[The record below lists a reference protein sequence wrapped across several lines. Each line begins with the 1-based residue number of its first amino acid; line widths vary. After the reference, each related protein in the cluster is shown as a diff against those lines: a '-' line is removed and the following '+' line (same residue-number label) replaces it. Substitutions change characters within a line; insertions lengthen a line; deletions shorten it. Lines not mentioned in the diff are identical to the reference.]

1 LINFL
6 FAVKYSDLECGEKLG
21 ESELGTTYKG
31 VWKQKHMTVAI
42 KAVACNLDPGEV
54 GYM

>member
-1 LINFL
+1 
-6 FAVKYSDLECGEKLG
+6 VKYSDLECGEKLG

-31 VWKQKHMTVAI
+31 LWKQKHMTVAI
-42 KAVACNLDPGEV
+42 KAVTCNLDPGEV